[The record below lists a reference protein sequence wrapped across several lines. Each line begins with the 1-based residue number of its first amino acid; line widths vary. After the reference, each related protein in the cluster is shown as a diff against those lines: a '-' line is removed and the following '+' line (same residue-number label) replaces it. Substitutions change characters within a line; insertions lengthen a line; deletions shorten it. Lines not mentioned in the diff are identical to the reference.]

1 MNKKQDPIKKQI
13 SYSHCQTPR
22 NAPYASANVANAGTW
37 RNGPLCIQL
46 PASCMK
52 PNAAGCTLQQNV
64 CVCVCDAQSFR
75 NLKAFA
81 IIHHLSAVMS
91 ALQQYLVV
99 RLPRPSLPLGT
110 TRRLYTVFLCPL
122 PRPAEL
128 VCVCVCVRARVRTRA
143 HMSGHACEQ
152 TGRRLTS
159 GPCTVL
165 GP

>member
-1 MNKKQDPIKKQI
+1 M
-13 SYSHCQTPR
+13 HVTPR
-22 NAPYASANVANAGTW
+22 RKKAP
-37 RNGPLCIQL
+37 
-46 PASCMK
+46 
-52 PNAAGCTLQQNV
+52 CTEV
-64 CVCVCDAQSFR
+64 ESWCVCVKPNHFR